1 MSASQSGILQADTS
15 VDAVDFTRREV
26 DCPCASNE
34 SGPSRCISTAFRSRT
49 PQRISL
55 SGATHPLW
63 RRDGRELYYISADR
77 QLTAASLSVQGSDIT
92 ILERRPLFSM
102 APVDLSST
110 NERVQY
116 AVLGNGEQF
125 LLNVMRRAAS
135 PKRNGR
141 PQLAGVATRSKP

>member
-1 MSASQSGILQADTS
+1 M
-15 VDAVDFTRREV
+15 
-26 DCPCASNE
+26 
-34 SGPSRCISTAFRSRT
+34 
-49 PQRISL
+49 
-55 SGATHPLW
+55 W

-125 LLNVMRRAAS
+125 LLNVMADEQPH

>member
-1 MSASQSGILQADTS
+1 MYINGFPRASAAANLVERSYASIVATRWPR
-15 VDAVDFTRREV
+15 AV
-26 DCPCASNE
+26 P
-34 SGPSRCISTAFRSRT
+34 
-49 PQRISL
+49 
-55 SGATHPLW
+55 
-63 RRDGRELYYISADR
+63 ISADR

-125 LLNVMRRAAS
+125 LLNVMADEQ
-135 PKRNGR
+135 PHRNVTVVLNWPALLPGR
-141 PQLAGVATRSKP
+141 SREP